1 VSQVPNAPR
10 TEASSSEGEYS
21 EEEPSTG
28 AVTDELPKIDF
39 ATFVLSLSHS
49 ALVHLGDAPN
59 PTNGAPDQNL
69 TMARQTI
76 DLLSL
81 LERKTSGNL
90 TGEEER
96 VLQQVLYDLRLRYV
110 EVLHKA

>member
-1 VSQVPNAPR
+1 MSKEPRAP
-10 TEASSSEGEYS
+10 ALEGELS
-21 EEEPSTG
+21 E
-28 AVTDELPKIDF
+28 TDGSELESQSGSAAYGLPRIDF

-59 PTNGAPDQNL
+59 PSNGAPDQNL
-69 TMARQTI
+69 PMAQQTV

-81 LERKTSGNL
+81 LEQKTSGNL

-110 EVLHKA
+110 EVSRGK